1 MHCSTIIGI
10 ITPKRKTNEK
20 AECLLFFHSCPVFQ
34 LHVTFH
40 SSLHHTR
47 SGLPCAPSTFHYP
60 RYLERLGKFLHQRR
74 TSCNTEA
81 TDWIAYRWRSIL
93 FTRIHDADALCRNKY
108 FIIISY
114 ERLFFR
120 ENERRNSAS
129 KFKKTANIVRK
140 YGLIFVVAFLAFVKK
155 KTGSSSAASSQV
167 RAIAFSDFWSR
178 TQGQRLQ
185 G

>member
-47 SGLPCAPSTFHYP
+47 SGLPCAPSTFHFP

-81 TDWIAYRWRSIL
+81 THWIAYRWRSIL

-155 KTGSSSAASSQV
+155 KQAAQV
-167 RAIAFSDFWSR
+167 LRLRKFVRSPFLTSGPR
-178 TQGQRLQ
+178 TQGQRLRC
-185 G
+185 